1 MMSLQKMQSH
11 GPADRRCGG
20 DLIPA
25 AANAAISTSG
35 STGTGWSLV
44 AWIRNLRQRLR
55 SHAAG
60 DRHRLFG
67 RFSGFG
73 RFGARR
79 CKASDEGAVTAEFAV
94 VLPAVMVMAVL
105 LMMLARA
112 VTVEMNC
119 QDAASAAARVAVVS
133 NSDTEARLAAH
144 DAAGGDANVSIS
156 RGFKQV
162 KVTVSC
168 RVVPDPMHVLPMAV
182 VGKATGVVQ

>member
-1 MMSLQKMQSH
+1 MRVAERKSNKMTLQQMQSQ
-11 GPADRRCGG
+11 GPTGRRCRNCRISMTAGTQGG
-20 DLIPA
+20 AEWLPLRHVRCLSQRFRA
-25 AANAAISTSG
+25 H
-35 STGTGWSLV
+35 V
-44 AWIRNLRQRLR
+44 ASN
-55 SHAAG
+55 
-60 DRHRLFG
+60 RHR
-67 RFSGFG
+67 
-73 RFGARR
+73 RFGCFAARR
-79 CKASDEGAVTAEFAV
+79 SIGSDEGAVTAEFAV
-94 VLPAVMVMAVL
+94 VLPAVMAMAVL

-133 NSDTEARLAAH
+133 KSDYEARLAAQ
-144 DAAGGDANVSIS
+144 DAAGGDASVSIS

>member
-1 MMSLQKMQSH
+1 M
-11 GPADRRCGG
+11 
-20 DLIPA
+20 
-25 AANAAISTSG
+25 
-35 STGTGWSLV
+35 
-44 AWIRNLRQRLR
+44 
-55 SHAAG
+55 
-60 DRHRLFG
+60 
-67 RFSGFG
+67 
-73 RFGARR
+73 
-79 CKASDEGAVTAEFAV
+79 

-133 NSDTEARLAAH
+133 NSDAEARLAAH

-168 RVVPDPMHVLPMAV
+168 RVVPDPLHVLPMAV